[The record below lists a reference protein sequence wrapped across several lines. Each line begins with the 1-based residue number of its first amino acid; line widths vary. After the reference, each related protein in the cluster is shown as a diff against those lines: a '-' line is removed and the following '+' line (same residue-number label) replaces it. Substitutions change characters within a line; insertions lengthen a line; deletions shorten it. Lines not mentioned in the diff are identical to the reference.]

1 MCNVCEG
8 RRGGLCGTRACDA
21 TDVRAASL
29 LSALKGGD
37 VVQCGQRQARIK
49 ARAGARARR
58 HRTQR
63 GSRACVRTVRGA
75 RALRERVD
83 AYAVP
88 TRAGSP
94 LSAQKQVVCVRSRV
108 GSQGAVSSHR
118 LCVGQSHMGRRE
130 CVCKRRALVVPVC
143 VLCRVVQCVG
153 SWTKDAFERVVR
165 ECGLACT
172 HDWSRPAP
180 GRLAGLRAAR

>member
-1 MCNVCEG
+1 MWPEAG
-8 RRGGLCGTRACDA
+8 AQG
-21 TDVRAASL
+21 
-29 LSALKGGD
+29 KGW
-37 VVQCGQRQARIK
+37 
-49 ARAGARARR
+49 RAGEEASHAAWE
-58 HRTQR
+58 Q
-63 GSRACVRTVRGA
+63 SMCARTVRGA
-75 RALRERVD
+75 HALRERVD

-118 LCVGQSHMGRRE
+118 LCVVQSHMGRRE

-153 SWTKDAFERVVR
+153 SWMKDAFERMVR
-165 ECGLACT
+165 ACGLACT